1 MGALTALW
9 AHDPRDGVGD
19 ISSEEVSPE
28 ALGLRG
34 RSTVKEPQGP
44 SGPWTLSPEAAG
56 LLTWC
61 SGRVF
66 TNLSSGQKQVHPFL
80 HHLLFLISIWER
92 FLPINPQVV
101 APRSSWS
108 LSSELSG
115 GGAGEA
121 EITRGASQ
129 RALRVGVQ
137 PPDGSH
143 QEEGVGQTL

>member
-1 MGALTALW
+1 MQWSCFHQPFLWTETSTPFSASLTILDLNMGA
-9 AHDPRDGVGD
+9 
-19 ISSEEVSPE
+19 
-28 ALGLRG
+28 
-34 RSTVKEPQGP
+34 
-44 SGPWTLSPEAAG
+44 
-56 LLTWC
+56 
-61 SGRVF
+61 
-66 TNLSSGQKQVHPFL
+66 
-80 HHLLFLISIWER
+80 